1 LISRFGRAGEDLRA
15 KLRRDPL
22 NRAAHPS
29 ATFGALRGGV
39 SGDASVGM
47 RGIAAERQNPAY
59 TVEKRDVE
67 MLLCTPASF
76 NVGLCLA
83 V

>member
-47 RGIAAERQNPAY
+47 RGIAAERRVRPPKSSTNI
-59 TVEKRDVE
+59 
-67 MLLCTPASF
+67 AS
-76 NVGLCLA
+76 A
-83 V
+83 AAAMAARRSPKAAS